1 MQVFPSAFDYTS
13 PTIAAFLGTFQVLP
27 AMSPSHVDPLFV
39 DKFGAAIQLLRTT
52 LTWDA
57 TAANLL
63 EICDDVLCIN
73 TDIFG
78 DWFAECIWVY
88 GGKVDSLRPSL
99 FGDRPSLAQVES
111 ALKAKKYKLITITH
125 VDTSSGVLNNVGE
138 ICRVVR
144 CLSPETLIALDGV
157 CSVGAEVIKQ
167 EEWGIDVV
175 MTGSQTALGVPPG
188 LAVMVVSKRA
198 AEVALAKK
206 SAPTTY
212 FASFKKWLP
221 IMQKYEARQPSYFA
235 TPPVQL
241 ILALQVSLSQL
252 VVGQGAMHQRFA
264 ENRAASAKVKM
275 RSNPNTLTAVYYPAG
290 VKPVDFLG
298 KLAAKGVVL
307 AGGLHPEY
315 ATKYFRI
322 GHMNVSVVN
331 EQMLGHLDVTL
342 NAIKTALLS
351 FADLPFL
358 RLPSIAMTGQKESA
372 NPSVFNSGQE
382 QQGMD
387 NPNLRWRA
395 VRPIRGRKLQSLPQ
409 GRPLR
414 LCFVSDFFFPNVGG
428 VESHMHFLAQELV
441 LRGHSVVIVSHAYG
455 NRVGVRHLASGAKAY
470 YIPLRRIVDQ
480 VALPTLYSMLPLL
493 RVILLRERI
502 DLVHAHQAFSAMAHE
517 AIINA
522 KTMGIPAVFTD
533 HSLFGFD
540 DVAGILTNKLL
551 KFSLCDADHVICVS
565 HTGKENTV
573 LRACL
578 DPHDVSVIP
587 NAVVADNFCPAP
599 EARDP
604 SKITIVVISRLA
616 YRKGTDLL
624 VSVIPPICLRYPQV
638 EFIIGGDGVKRIQL
652 EQMREKHMLQDR
664 VKVLGFVKHEN
675 VRNVLVQGHIF
686 LNTSLTEAFC
696 TAIVEAACCGL
707 LVVSTS
713 VGGIPEVLPDHMI
726 VFSKPDH
733 NDLVSKIEKAI
744 SIVQLEPPDPFTLH
758 KEIRSMYSW
767 SNVAER
773 TELVYNRVMVSL
785 KEPISLA
792 DRLRK
797 FQQRVGVWA
806 GKFSVMIIAV
816 SHLLFLFLEWL
827 VPRESIDS
835 AVDFDIFF
843 ADAEAARRR

>member
-175 MTGSQTALGVPPG
+175 MTGSQKALGVPPG

-275 RSNPNTLTAVYYPAG
+275 RSNPG

-322 GHMNVSVVN
+322 GHMNVSVN
-331 EQMLGHLDVTL
+331 
-342 NAIKTALLS
+342 S
-351 FADLPFL
+351 
-358 RLPSIAMTGQKESA
+358 
-372 NPSVFNSGQE
+372 SVFNSGQE